1 MNNSSKHCILTIIN
15 ASFNNRVER
24 TQFLV
29 NKFGKYLTGEIL
41 DVGCDQAP
49 LKDIVKSIKYTGIDI
64 DGKPTI
70 KVDLERI
77 DRLPFVDREFEVV
90 VCCDVLEHIDNL
102 HQIFGEIVRVAKKTI
117 IVSLPNNW
125 TNARRPIEKGRGTF
139 AFYGLPAQKPQDR
152 HKWFFGLSEAWE
164 FYNIMRPIWL
174 VVFCTRPV
182 WRSLFWKPRM
192 VYSPRTILRKICWSA
207 SLKKLNPSY
216 EWFFTTTFFA
226 ILLRLSEP

>member
-1 MNNSSKHCILTIIN
+1 MNNSSKHCISLTVIN

-164 FYNIMRPIWL
+164 FYNAQQSTYPIKL
-174 VVFCTRPV
+174 IECVVNEKKRNFIVTAARKVFYPKQMCYLNR
-182 WRSLFWKPRM
+182 
-192 VYSPRTILRKICWSA
+192 YAHTIW
-207 SLKKLNPSY
+207 
-216 EWFFTTTFFA
+216 A
-226 ILLRLSEP
+226 IYQKRDI

>member
-1 MNNSSKHCILTIIN
+1 MNNSSKHCISLTVIN

-77 DRLPFVDREFEVV
+77 DRLP
-90 VCCDVLEHIDNL
+90 LWIANL
-102 HQIFGEIVRVAKKTI
+102 KWLYAAMYLSILIIYIKYLVR
-117 IVSLPNNW
+117 
-125 TNARRPIEKGRGTF
+125 
-139 AFYGLPAQKPQDR
+139 
-152 HKWFFGLSEAWE
+152 
-164 FYNIMRPIWL
+164 
-174 VVFCTRPV
+174 
-182 WRSLFWKPRM
+182 
-192 VYSPRTILRKICWSA
+192 
-207 SLKKLNPSY
+207 
-216 EWFFTTTFFA
+216 
-226 ILLRLSEP
+226 

>member
-1 MNNSSKHCILTIIN
+1 MLIEKVT
-15 ASFNNRVER
+15 
-24 TQFLV
+24 
-29 NKFGKYLTGEIL
+29 TGEIL
-41 DVGCDQAP
+41 DIGCDQAP
-49 LKDIVKSIKYTGIDI
+49 LKDIVKGIKYTGIDI

-70 KVDLERI
+70 KMDMERI
-77 DRLPFVDREFEVV
+77 DWFPFVDREFEVV
-90 VCCDVLEHIDNL
+90 V
-102 HQIFGEIVRVAKKTI
+102 
-117 IVSLPNNW
+117 
-125 TNARRPIEKGRGTF
+125 RRPIEKGRGTF

-226 ILLRLSEP
+226 ILLRLSEPTRLSSRVEIKNPPAKQVALG

>member
-1 MNNSSKHCILTIIN
+1 MNNSSKHCISLTVIN

-102 HQIFGEIVRVAKKTI
+102 HQIFGEIVRVAKRQSLYPFLI
-117 IVSLPNNW
+117 IGQTQGDLLKKEGEHL
-125 TNARRPIEKGRGTF
+125 RF
-139 AFYGLPAQKPQDR
+139 
-152 HKWFFGLSEAWE
+152 
-164 FYNIMRPIWL
+164 
-174 VVFCTRPV
+174 
-182 WRSLFWKPRM
+182 M
-192 VYSPRTILRKICWSA
+192 VYP
-207 SLKKLNPSY
+207 LKNHKTGINGFLD
-216 EWFFTTTFFA
+216 
-226 ILLRLSEP
+226 